1 MGEGDAKKARL
12 VHFYFTF
19 WFAALGAG
27 AGAGPGTAGANH
39 IEEASGRL
47 FLNKLGEWLNS

>member
-19 WFAALGAG
+19 LFAAAG

-47 FLNKLGEWLNS
+47 FLNKLREWLNS